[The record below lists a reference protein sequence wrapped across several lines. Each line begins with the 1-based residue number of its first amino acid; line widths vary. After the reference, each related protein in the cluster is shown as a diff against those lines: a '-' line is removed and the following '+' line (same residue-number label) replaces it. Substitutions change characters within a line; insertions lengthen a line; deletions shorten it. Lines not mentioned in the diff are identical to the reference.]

1 MKKALILTVV
11 FCMMFAGM
19 VFAQPS
25 FYDSEEI
32 SVQGNRPKID
42 IEISELTVNIDAED
56 FVDGVAE
63 KEVEITNEGNVP
75 CTLTLT
81 VGNVPVDLTVEATVD
96 TDRLHKG
103 ESTTLRIR
111 VELSEQQ
118 DVEDFSF
125 TVLVEAELN

>member
-1 MKKALILTVV
+1 MKKTLVLTVV
-11 FCMMFAGM
+11 FVMLFSINAFAR
-19 VFAQPS
+19 PP

-32 SVQGNRPKID
+32 TVQGQRPKVE

-63 KEVEITNEGNVP
+63 KEIEITNEGNVP
-75 CTLTLT
+75 CSLTLT
-81 VGNVPVDLTVEATVD
+81 VGSVPVDLTVEATVD

-103 ESTTLRIR
+103 ESSTLRIR

-125 TVLVEAELN
+125 TILVEAELN